1 MRKLFAL
8 VVSVVVLLAIIPM
21 QTSAGRDYLP
31 ICNEIGEKYG
41 ICPELIQAIV
51 EKESNYNENAVSSHG
66 AIGLMQVIPRWNQDR
81 MDRLG
86 VTDLTDPYQNILC
99 GTDLI
104 AELADKYEDLYL
116 VLMCYNQGEYGGAIE
131 QWENGQYS
139 DYAVSIVERAAELEE
154 AHGKHAY

>member
-8 VVSVVVLLAIIPM
+8 VVSAGVLLAIMPM

-81 MDRLG
+81 MDRL
-86 VTDLTDPYQNILC
+86 
-99 GTDLI
+99 
-104 AELADKYEDLYL
+104 
-116 VLMCYNQGEYGGAIE
+116 
-131 QWENGQYS
+131 
-139 DYAVSIVERAAELEE
+139 
-154 AHGKHAY
+154 

>member
-104 AELADKYEDLYL
+104 SELADKYEDLYL

>member
-8 VVSVVVLLAIIPM
+8 VVSVGVLLAIMPM

-104 AELADKYEDLYL
+104 SELADKYEDLYL

-139 DYAVSIVERAAELEE
+139 DYAVSIVERTAELEE

>member
-8 VVSVVVLLAIIPM
+8 VVSVGILLSIMPI

-31 ICNEIGEKYG
+31 ICNEIGERYG

-51 EKESNYNENAVSSHG
+51 EKESNYNESAVSSHG

-81 MDRLG
+81 MDRLC

>member
-86 VTDLTDPYQNILC
+86 ITDLTDPYQNILC

>member
-8 VVSVVVLLAIIPM
+8 VVSVGVLLSIMPM

-51 EKESNYNENAVSSHG
+51 EKESNYNENAVSGHG

-104 AELADKYEDLYL
+104 SEFADKYEDLYL

>member
-8 VVSVVVLLAIIPM
+8 VVSVGFLLVVMPM

-86 VTDLTDPYQNILC
+86 VKDLTDPYQNILC

-104 AELADKYEDLYL
+104 SELADKYEDLYL

>member
-8 VVSVVVLLAIIPM
+8 VVSVGVLLSIIPM

-104 AELADKYEDLYL
+104 SELADKYEDLYL

>member
-1 MRKLFAL
+1 MTKLFAL
-8 VVSVVVLLAIIPM
+8 VVSVGVLLVVMPM

-104 AELADKYEDLYL
+104 SELADKYEDLYL

-154 AHGKHAY
+154 SHGKHAY

>member
-104 AELADKYEDLYL
+104 SELADKYEDLYL

-154 AHGKHAY
+154 THRKHAY

>member
-8 VVSVVVLLAIIPM
+8 VVSVGFLLVVMPM

-104 AELADKYEDLYL
+104 SELADKYEDLYL

-154 AHGKHAY
+154 THRKHAY

>member
-8 VVSVVVLLAIIPM
+8 VVSVGVILTIMPM
-21 QTSAGRDYLP
+21 QTSAGIDYLP

-81 MDRLG
+81 MDRLCI
-86 VTDLTDPYQNILC
+86 TDLTDPYQNILC

-154 AHGKHAY
+154 THRKHAY

>member
-51 EKESNYNENAVSSHG
+51 EKESNYNENSVSSHG

-104 AELADKYEDLYL
+104 SELADKYEDLYL

-154 AHGKHAY
+154 THRKHAY

>member
-8 VVSVVVLLAIIPM
+8 VVSVGVLLVTPM
-21 QTSAGRDYLP
+21 QTSANRDYLP
-31 ICNEIGEKYG
+31 IFDEIGDQYG

-51 EKESNYNENAVSSHG
+51 EKESNYNANAVSSHG
-66 AIGLMQVIPRWNQDR
+66 AIGLMQIIPRWNQYR

-116 VLMCYNQGEYGGAIE
+116 VLM
-131 QWENGQYS
+131 
-139 DYAVSIVERAAELEE
+139 
-154 AHGKHAY
+154 

>member
-8 VVSVVVLLAIIPM
+8 VVSAGVLLTIMPM

-104 AELADKYEDLYL
+104 SELADKYEDLYL

-154 AHGKHAY
+154 THRKHAY

>member
-8 VVSVVVLLAIIPM
+8 VVSAGALLAIMPM

-104 AELADKYEDLYL
+104 SELADKYEDLYL

-131 QWENGQYS
+131 QWENGHYS

>member
-8 VVSVVVLLAIIPM
+8 VVSVGVLLAIMPM
-21 QTSAGRDYLP
+21 QISAGRDYLP

-104 AELADKYEDLYL
+104 AELADKYEDLYM